1 MSDALYYTA
10 TEVADLFGV
19 HKNTVRNMLKDG
31 RLHAVKTKAHTGH
44 FRFNKEEVHELLA
57 RTSPST
63 IDSVSEYESVMESV
77 TMGIVLDIE
86 NGEIE
91 DEEGFKKELEKQT
104 KRIVSILSYNAQFDI
119 SKEYEEDENLNMFLN
134 GQELAAIGDWSMRDI
149 VERYVEIRTLDLLEL
164 SVWEQIQK
172 QVIQDGLP
180 PVEKLVDV
188 WTQVKTCGHC
198 GKTFN
203 AALENHLEAENHADA
218 IDVCSD
224 CVENYRACA
233 DCGEYFAPEGRG
245 RKCPSCRD

>member
-19 HKNTVRNMLKDG
+19 HKNTVRNMMKDG
-31 RLHAVKTKAHTGH
+31 RLHAIKTKPGTGH
-44 FRFNKEEVHELLA
+44 LRFNKEEVNALLGMSS
-57 RTSPST
+57 RDT

-86 NGEIE
+86 SGEIE
-91 DEEGFKKELEKQT
+91 DDEGFKKELEKQT
-104 KRIVSILSYNAQFDI
+104 KRIVPILSFNALFDI
-119 SKEYEEDENLNMFLN
+119 GKEYEEDESLNMFLN
-134 GQELAAIGDWSMRDI
+134 EQELTAIGDWSLRD
-149 VERYVEIRTLDLLEL
+149 VLERYIEIRTLDLLEL

-180 PVEKLVDV
+180 PVEKMADV
-188 WTQVKTCGHC
+188 WSQVKTCGHC

-203 AALENHLEAENHADA
+203 AALENHIDAENHADA

-224 CVENYRACA
+224 CVENYRACI
-233 DCGEYFAPEGRG
+233 DCGEYFAPEGRE
-245 RKCPSCRD
+245 RKCPNCRD